1 MNRKVV
7 TPMLHQ
13 LLNEKE
19 QRFFE
24 YMQGGQLPDDNGEA
38 LQFQIL
44 ATQIL
49 KSFEDCCNFYNVTY
63 TEYMVLPTSGAD
75 YLLRG
80 RVWSV

>member
-1 MNRKVV
+1 
-7 TPMLHQ
+7 MLQQ

-44 ATQIL
+44 AAQIL
-49 KSFEDCCNFYNVTY
+49 KSFEDCCNLFNLTFD
-63 TEYMVLPTSGAD
+63 EYMVLPAVGAD
-75 YLLRG
+75 DLFKG

>member
-1 MNRKVV
+1 
-7 TPMLHQ
+7 MLEQ

-24 YMQGGQLPDDNGEA
+24 YMQGGRLPEDNEEA
-38 LQFQIL
+38 LQFQLL

-49 KSFEDCCNFYNVTY
+49 KSFEDCCNAYNVTY
-63 TEYMVLPTSGAD
+63 NEFMVLPTVGAD

-80 RVWSV
+80 RVWSVWRDGCK